1 MRRVSFLWQLCH
13 VTVYYPL
20 VATLSCA
27 PWGTMTMS
35 NQTIDED
42 GNEVEEK
49 ENVITKIVDWMVEKS
64 LPEVD
69 KYV

>member
-1 MRRVSFLWQLCH
+1 
-13 VTVYYPL
+13 
-20 VATLSCA
+20 
-27 PWGTMTMS
+27 MTMS

-69 KYV
+69 KYVGSLRSLNPEISNDALAR